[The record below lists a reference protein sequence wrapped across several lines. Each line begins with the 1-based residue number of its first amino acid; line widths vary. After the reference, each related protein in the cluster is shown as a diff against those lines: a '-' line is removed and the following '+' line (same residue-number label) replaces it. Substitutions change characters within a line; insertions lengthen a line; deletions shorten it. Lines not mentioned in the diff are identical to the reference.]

1 MARLDG
7 KVAVI
12 TGGSSGI
19 GLATGQ
25 RFVDKGAY
33 VFIMGRRHSELDKA
47 KAQEDG
53 VFGPLLPVLTYS
65 SLDEAFQRMSETP
78 RPLAGFVFSRNQST
92 INRFINQLSYG
103 GGAVNQVDIQLLW
116 GRCPSVAAAP
126 PVSGT
131 TTGNTD
137 STCSL
142 TRNQCWCHRPMSRL
156 STSFPVH
163 RRQGGGARTMV
174 SVLSRPCG
182 EMVGTSR
189 RIPRP
194 MVRSQDESSTDGRN
208 ATSRARD
215 SHDR

>member
-1 MARLDG
+1 LEDQLMARLDG

-19 GLATGQ
+19 GLATAQ

-33 VFIMGRRHSELDKA
+33 VFIVGRRHSELDKA
-47 KAQEDG
+47 KAQEDA

-103 GGAVNQVDIQLLW
+103 GGAVNQVNIQLLW

-142 TRNQCWCHRPMSRL
+142 TRNQCWCRPMSRL
-156 STSFPVH
+156 STSFPRTPPTRW
-163 RRQGGGARTMV
+163 RRSNNGFSTEQTVRRDGWDV
-174 SVLSRPCG
+174 SAN
-182 EMVGTSR
+182 TA
-189 RIPRP
+189 
-194 MVRSQDESSTDGRN
+194 TDGKEPG
-208 ATSRARD
+208 
-215 SHDR
+215 